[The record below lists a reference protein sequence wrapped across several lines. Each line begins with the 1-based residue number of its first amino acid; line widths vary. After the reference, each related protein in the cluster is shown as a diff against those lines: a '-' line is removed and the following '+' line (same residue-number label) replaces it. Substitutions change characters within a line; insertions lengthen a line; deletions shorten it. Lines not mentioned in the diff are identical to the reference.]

1 MFSFETMLP
10 HIEILIS
17 FPARLGSPE
26 RQFPGLPVVRL
37 SLPFPEAPVAVV
49 THHPAEPTEFSKNGT
64 SEACTGSH
72 FAEWDLAASGCR
84 CSGGLVGLDVLA
96 LESQLTHS
104 PGRVKANFPGRR
116 MAWQLPWD
124 WSVQVLSR
132 SLSRSRSLALAIAL
146 ALAVADAVA
155 AAVALPLP
163 LALACSLSLSPSLSN
178 SNLWIL
184 CFFVSQRYVNLTDS

>member
-10 HIEILIS
+10 HIETLIS

-37 SLPFPEAPVAVV
+37 GLPFPEAPVAVV

-124 WSVQVLSR
+124 WSVQVSLSLWLSR

-163 LALACSLSLSPSLSN
+163 LALACSLSLSPILNFGFCVSL
-178 SNLWIL
+178 
-184 CFFVSQRYVNLTDS
+184 